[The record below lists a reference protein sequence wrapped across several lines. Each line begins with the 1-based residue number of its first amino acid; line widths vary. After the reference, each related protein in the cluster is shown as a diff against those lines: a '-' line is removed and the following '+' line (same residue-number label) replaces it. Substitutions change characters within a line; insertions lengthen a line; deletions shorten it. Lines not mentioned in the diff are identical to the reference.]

1 MPCLYPLLLKEVA
14 RIMGIVSAVNHTL
27 SHEVNR
33 IRFLMKNL
41 LEEVKKHVVSFMTA
55 LPTSV
60 LLQFNF
66 PFRPAVCI
74 WLGQLSGFFVRE
86 EIKKK
91 NYITFY
97 CQYLSTV
104 ILTLWLSCALL
115 RPQNYSYVNS
125 ANPDGLDT
133 VAPPVSDLPEYRHL
147 VVIYWRCL

>member
-14 RIMGIVSAVNHTL
+14 RIMGIVSSVNHTL

-41 LEEVKKHVVSFMTA
+41 LEEVKKHVVSFMIA
-55 LPTSV
+55 LPTHV

-66 PFRPAVCI
+66 PFRSAVCI
-74 WLGQLSGFFVRE
+74 WVGQLSGFFVRE

-91 NYITFY
+91 NYMTFF
-97 CQYLSTV
+97 CQCLSTV

-115 RPQNYSYVNS
+115 RPWNYSYVNS
-125 ANPDGLDT
+125 AYPDGLVT
-133 VAPPVSDLPEYRHL
+133 VAPPVSDLPEYKYL
-147 VVIYWRCL
+147 VVIYWRRL

>member
-1 MPCLYPLLLKEVA
+1 
-14 RIMGIVSAVNHTL
+14 MGIVSSVNHTL

-41 LEEVKKHVVSFMTA
+41 LEEVKKHVVSFMIA
-55 LPTSV
+55 LPTCV
-60 LLQFNF
+60 LLQSNF
-66 PFRPAVCI
+66 PFRPAVCV

-104 ILTLWLSCALL
+104 ILTL
-115 RPQNYSYVNS
+115 
-125 ANPDGLDT
+125 
-133 VAPPVSDLPEYRHL
+133 
-147 VVIYWRCL
+147 

>member
-14 RIMGIVSAVNHTL
+14 RIMGIVSSVNHTL

-55 LPTSV
+55 LPTCV
-60 LLQFNF
+60 LLQSNF
-66 PFRPAVCI
+66 PFWPAVFI

-104 ILTLWLSCALL
+104 TLTM
-115 RPQNYSYVNS
+115 
-125 ANPDGLDT
+125 
-133 VAPPVSDLPEYRHL
+133 
-147 VVIYWRCL
+147 

>member
-1 MPCLYPLLLKEVA
+1 
-14 RIMGIVSAVNHTL
+14 MGIVSSVNHTL

-55 LPTSV
+55 LRPRV

-91 NYITFY
+91 NYNYNVLLPVFVNCDSNPVTKL
-97 CQYLSTV
+97 C
-104 ILTLWLSCALL
+104 LTETTKLQLC
-115 RPQNYSYVNS
+115 
-125 ANPDGLDT
+125 
-133 VAPPVSDLPEYRHL
+133 
-147 VVIYWRCL
+147 

>member
-1 MPCLYPLLLKEVA
+1 
-14 RIMGIVSAVNHTL
+14 MGIVSSVNHTL

-66 PFRPAVCI
+66 PFRPAVFI
-74 WLGQLSGFFVRE
+74 WVGQLSGFFVRE

-91 NYITFY
+91 NYITFFVPVFVN
-97 CQYLSTV
+97 CDSNPVTKLC
-104 ILTLWLSCALL
+104 LTE
-115 RPQNYSYVNS
+115 
-125 ANPDGLDT
+125 T
-133 VAPPVSDLPEYRHL
+133 MKLPL
-147 VVIYWRCL
+147 C